1 VPARGAAEAGV
12 KVGPDKMLI
21 AWTGIET
28 HRAAP
33 RISLVTTL
41 FIIEELLNYSFF
53 RKNDVTL
60 MVWFFPLAP
69 LHTSWLD
76 PASDV

>member
-1 VPARGAAEAGV
+1 
-12 KVGPDKMLI
+12 MLI

-28 HRAAP
+28 QKAAP

-41 FIIEELLNYSFF
+41 FIIEELLNYSLF

-69 LHTSWLD
+69 QHISCMD